1 MSAFDTAW
9 TLLKMP
15 LDFDSIRDAGTITER
30 DVPYRRFEADFVDP
44 KTQERLLAYAQM
56 SKEGRGIGKIRT
68 PNLSRAFHMIDNYGD
83 KGIYPSTIYTSKQY
97 RKRGYQEALLHL
109 IMRLA
114 EAEGRTF
121 VEPYK
126 SFKTGDGNMFAEKM
140 RDKHDDS
147 NIGVME

>member
-1 MSAFDTAW
+1 
-9 TLLKMP
+9 MP
-15 LDFDSIRDAGTITER
+15 LDFDSIRDAGTIISER

-56 SKEGRGIGKIRT
+56 SKEGRGIGKILT
-68 PNLSRAFHMIDNYGD
+68 SNSVPGRAFHIIDNYGD
-83 KGIYPSTIYTSKQY
+83 KGIYPSTIFTSKQY

-126 SFKTGDGNMFAEKM
+126 SFKTGDGNMFAERM
-140 RDKHDDS
+140 REKHDDS